1 MQRSRRMGYH
11 LQSDERNKMMN
22 ETKKDRFTG
31 ILAGWD
37 GLIYHHYKLNH
48 SITRESAAR
57 DAYQSKSDLTPLFND
72 LFDQIEQNLNPTPSP
87 RVGDSNW
94 KLRRAKDRSDH
105 NGSLEKLLEKRVVNL
120 SPHDDCEAS
129 SGGWFNQIPACS
141 GYANSKSNRKNSIDL
156 VYEGNRGGEY
166 SIIELKLDNTSGTPF
181 YATYENLSYG
191 FLYLLS
197 RTNECLRSIFENAP
211 VKPILT
217 AERIRLIVLAPTSY
231 YEENQPFAVS
241 LKEFEQRVHR
251 ALGAFAK
258 SKVPRLEMGFEF
270 RQFNNPVS
278 SPEEIDCFE
287 GFDPA
292 PYGQCVPFVT

>member
-1 MQRSRRMGYH
+1 
-11 LQSDERNKMMN
+11 MN
-22 ETKKDRFTG
+22 ETTKDRFTG

-37 GLIYHHYKLNH
+37 GLLREHYRLGH
-48 SITRESAAR
+48 AITTKTAAR
-57 DAYQSKSDLTPLFND
+57 EAYQSTSDLTPLFND
-72 LFDQIEQNLNPTPSP
+72 LFLRIEQNMNPSP
-87 RVGDSNW
+87 SPGVGDSNW
-94 KLRRAKDRSDH
+94 KLRRAKVRSDH
-105 NGSLEKLLEKRVVNL
+105 NESLEKLLEKRVVSL
-120 SPHDDCEAS
+120 SPHDECEGS
-129 SGGWFNQIPACS
+129 SGGWYNQIPAGS

-156 VYEGNRGGEY
+156 VYEGKRGGEY
-166 SIIELKLDNTSGTPF
+166 SIIELKLHNGSGTPF

-197 RTNECLRSIFENAP
+197 RTDECLRSIFEEAP
-211 VKPILT
+211 IKPILT
-217 AERIRLIVLAPTSY
+217 AERIRFVVLAPASY

-278 SPEEIDCFE
+278 SREEIDSFKGFE
-287 GFDPA
+287 PA
-292 PYGQCVPFVT
+292 PYGQRVPFVSSPLY